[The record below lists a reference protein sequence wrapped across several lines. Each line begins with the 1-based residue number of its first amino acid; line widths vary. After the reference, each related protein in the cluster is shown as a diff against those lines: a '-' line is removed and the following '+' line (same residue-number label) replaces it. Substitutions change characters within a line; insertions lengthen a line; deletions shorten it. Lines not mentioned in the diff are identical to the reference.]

1 MILGNRC
8 YATIFVH
15 MYNQA
20 TLIYFVYKKF
30 YYTLSIDIKFWFFV
44 IKMPKLWHFKY
55 LLSFQAKIVF
65 LSFRIIDHVTD
76 DFHPYI
82 WKMFMTSWIVLLMS
96 HFYPQTP
103 VRTWWWWARWRW
115 RRLQLGSKLERW
127 LCWSGNKVQQILCV
141 IYLHGISSRLRK
153 FGQPRTSFCYFQ
165 SYDQFNYSRTISK
178 DKY

>member
-1 MILGNRC
+1 MADILSANIGLMILGNRC
-8 YATIFVH
+8 YAWIFVQ

-44 IKMPKLWHFKY
+44 IKMTKLWHFKY

-96 HFYPQTP
+96 HFYPRHLYGLDGDEHGGDGDDYSSDQSLNDDCADQVT
-103 VRTWWWWARWRW
+103 
-115 RRLQLGSKLERW
+115 K
-127 LCWSGNKVQQILCV
+127 CNK
-141 IYLHGISSRLRK
+141 
-153 FGQPRTSFCYFQ
+153 SFA
-165 SYDQFNYSRTISK
+165 
-178 DKY
+178 